1 MVLVLRDWPSFKE
14 YIEKWGYLTELVYR
28 VDPLH
33 SEKGMRL
40 RVLGG
45 RYGLDMMVGKDE
57 PTLEEVQAF
66 LDSKDAK
73 KVEEVKEVE
82 AFFS

>member
-1 MVLVLRDWPSFKE
+1 VGLPDR
-14 YIEKWGYLTELVYR
+14 T
-28 VDPLH
+28 
-33 SEKGMRL
+33 RL
-40 RVLGG
+40 QGGPASLGEGDEAEGPRG